1 MVRRLAEATKACR
14 ARRTRGDIGLCFF
27 LALVEATAFF
37 LVITLFPCVFLAEVL
52 FAGVRLTDE
61 LLAGVL
67 FAAVLSVEDGWD
79 WAATGAT
86 KPSQGRK
93 NNPAKTATAKLRTQ
107 TLPSAESWHP

>member
-1 MVRRLAEATKACR
+1 M
-14 ARRTRGDIGLCFF
+14 GLCFF

-37 LVITLFPCVFLAEVL
+37 FATAVLVGALLPCVLL
-52 FAGVRLTDE
+52 AGV

-67 FAAVLSVEDGWD
+67 FAAVLFAGVRFTDALLVGVLFEAVLSVEDDGD
-79 WAATGAT
+79 WAAAGAT

>member
-1 MVRRLAEATKACR
+1 M
-14 ARRTRGDIGLCFF
+14 GLCFF

-37 LVITLFPCVFLAEVL
+37 FATAVLVGALLPCV
-52 FAGVRLTDE
+52 

-67 FAAVLSVEDGWD
+67 FAAVLFAGVRFTDALLVGVLFEAVLSVEDDGD
-79 WAATGAT
+79 WAAAGAT
-86 KPSQGRK
+86 KPSQRRK